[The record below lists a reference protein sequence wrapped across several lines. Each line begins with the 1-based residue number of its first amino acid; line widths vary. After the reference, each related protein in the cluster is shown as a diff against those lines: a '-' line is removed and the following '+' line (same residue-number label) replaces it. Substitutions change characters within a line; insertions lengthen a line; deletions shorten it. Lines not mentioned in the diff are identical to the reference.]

1 MNNKKFVHFLH
12 FVLDYSTIL
21 SKCSI
26 NFLYDTLKNILQ
38 TNLLVESTSSCF
50 LSLRTKLGE
59 YHKALETKFTVGDNC
74 SICCCGTPLTKSQQ
88 PARRSESTGK
98 GTLGAEFHKIIDNTV
113 KYMDVRFQN
122 LSEKPLLCQ
131 IVVPFTPVSSLTM
144 TDRYTI
150 HSQLEH
156 LQSKYIGTGHAD
168 TTKWEWLVNQHRD
181 SYCSYMGH
189 FDLLNYFAIA
199 ENESKARVRF
209 NLMEKMLQPCGP
221 PADKPDDV

>member
-1 MNNKKFVHFLH
+1 MLCGAPFPSQPPGGKRAAARWPEKVPGRHFLSPFH
-12 FVLDYSTIL
+12 
-21 SKCSI
+21 
-26 NFLYDTLKNILQ
+26 
-38 TNLLVESTSSCF
+38 
-50 LSLRTKLGE
+50 
-59 YHKALETKFTVGDNC
+59 AA
-74 SICCCGTPLTKSQQ
+74 PLFS
-88 PARRSESTGK
+88 AR
-98 GTLGAEFHKIIDNTV
+98 AAAA
-113 KYMDVRFQN
+113 
-122 LSEKPLLCQ
+122 
-131 IVVPFTPVSSLTM
+131 M

-221 PADKPDDV
+221 PADKPDES

>member
-1 MNNKKFVHFLH
+1 MLCGAPCPAQRPGRKTAAARGPEKVPGSHFRSP
-12 FVLDYSTIL
+12 FRAPSA
-21 SKCSI
+21 
-26 NFLYDTLKNILQ
+26 
-38 TNLLVESTSSCF
+38 LLG
-50 LSLRTKLGE
+50 R
-59 YHKALETKFTVGDNC
+59 A
-74 SICCCGTPLTKSQQ
+74 
-88 PARRSESTGK
+88 A
-98 GTLGAEFHKIIDNTV
+98 AA
-113 KYMDVRFQN
+113 
-122 LSEKPLLCQ
+122 
-131 IVVPFTPVSSLTM
+131 M

-221 PADKPDDV
+221 PADKPDES

>member
-1 MNNKKFVHFLH
+1 MQFIVP
-12 FVLDYSTIL
+12 
-21 SKCSI
+21 
-26 NFLYDTLKNILQ
+26 
-38 TNLLVESTSSCF
+38 VEFISAWPTPQPSSPQ
-50 LSLRTKLGE
+50 G
-59 YHKALETKFTVGDNC
+59 
-74 SICCCGTPLTKSQQ
+74 
-88 PARRSESTGK
+88 
-98 GTLGAEFHKIIDNTV
+98 GAEKNYSSREAFSGALPSGPAAGKAERA
-113 KYMDVRFQN
+113 RF
-122 LSEKPLLCQ
+122 
-131 IVVPFTPVSSLTM
+131 
-144 TDRYTI
+144 

-221 PADKPDDV
+221 PADKPDES

>member
-1 MNNKKFVHFLH
+1 MLLGDAHHSFVFLLS
-12 FVLDYSTIL
+12 FVADGKAGPVTHRRGIARGEEGLDARTLRISSETSLPAAIL
-21 SKCSI
+21 WLSRVKSGSGWCS
-26 NFLYDTLKNILQ
+26 
-38 TNLLVESTSSCF
+38 V
-50 LSLRTKLGE
+50 
-59 YHKALETKFTVGDNC
+59 
-74 SICCCGTPLTKSQQ
+74 
-88 PARRSESTGK
+88 
-98 GTLGAEFHKIIDNTV
+98 
-113 KYMDVRFQN
+113 
-122 LSEKPLLCQ
+122 
-131 IVVPFTPVSSLTM
+131 VSSQASLAVAM

-221 PADKPDDV
+221 PADKPEES